1 MCISALKRTIMQYRT
16 YVTLNL
22 FSFLKCIGSAPAFL
36 NKNMCSKFLKNKFML
51 EQANKEMR
59 YVQILKLNGSNTF
72 YVPCT
77 MTCRNR
83 ETESHEMRFR
93 WLPFHAGEQQISEP
107 PLLVHLSTLTPA
119 TVAR

>member
-1 MCISALKRTIMQYRT
+1 
-16 YVTLNL
+16 
-22 FSFLKCIGSAPAFL
+22 
-36 NKNMCSKFLKNKFML
+36 ML

-83 ETESHEMRFR
+83 ETESHKIHMAPVPR
-93 WLPFHAGEQQISEP
+93 W
-107 PLLVHLSTLTPA
+107 
-119 TVAR
+119 